1 MNSVLMITDIVFL
14 ELQIIKIWLKHQ
26 YVCSSKTEFTNL
38 IIGRIQSYSLTLIC
52 KTNLSSPSSSLFLF
66 SSHIKQLTNTKNKF
80 TLMKVN
86 GDVDAIK
93 ERKACD

>member
-1 MNSVLMITDIVFL
+1 MLNADRASAVDL
-14 ELQIIKIWLKHQ
+14 LK
-26 YVCSSKTEFTNL
+26 CMFFKFKFKF
-38 IIGRIQSYSLTLIC
+38 I
-52 KTNLSSPSSSLFLF
+52 LF

>member
-1 MNSVLMITDIVFL
+1 MLCYSYVTCEEFFQNVTVIFDGVIFTQRSLA
-14 ELQIIKIWLKHQ
+14 LQFKFKFI
-26 YVCSSKTEFTNL
+26 
-38 IIGRIQSYSLTLIC
+38 
-52 KTNLSSPSSSLFLF
+52 LF
-66 SSHIKQLTNTKNKF
+66 SPHIKQLTNTKNKF